1 MKKRLISLLLAF
13 SMMLTFLPAGAVS
26 AFAEGTADD
35 TSMGTLLSDGQP
47 ITTGGTYRLK
57 DNYTKAIKITTSDLV
72 TINIADGDKVTF
84 SPSSYPMTMLQ
95 VEEDGNLIVNNHG
108 SYEGATFLSFA
119 GKTAE
124 ISGGNYEIARSQ
136 YNSNMG
142 IVAFDFDKGEDVTIE
157 NAKIQVGDYCNG
169 VRAYDL
175 NTLHIVNS
183 EIKQMGSYQQGYA
196 AIAHY
201 KSSNVTLDGVIIETG
216 DCPAIFGK
224 GKSLIINSGK
234 YTSAMNT
241 VVVGDETEKTVIN
254 GGEFEVKVGSS
265 SCNVVSNSGPMEIH
279 GGKFTAGSSGG
290 KVLTCYGSIV
300 IDDEKSTPEF
310 YGKSGRLDAIQFR
323 GSYSGNPVMQFK
335 AGIIHI
341 SGGVQRAAI
350 AIGTDSTYDPDR
362 GTAIIDSNRVIIDSG
377 TYGIRVRGHVTAVL
391 NDITV
396 NRVGR
401 SVIYLEKDQK
411 IKISD
416 TYTGNA
422 TILCADPKDG
432 RPLTTATTG
441 TEYQKN
447 LNLTS
452 ANAGYLVGYKIEDGK
467 EYRCLSKK
475 VGVTVNG
482 LKSEIKAEDTAE
494 FTVTLTHAGSTGTG
508 ILTFG
513 DKNSEIEYKDE
524 ESGAYQPMPKDG
536 LEVDLSGDN
545 KNYEFCITPK
555 DAGDQTLTAAVVR
568 DAVELGTADKNFTV
582 ADRVHTTV
590 TIEGLENA
598 VVKEGES
605 KDFTVKVTPNDDAKL
620 GEAFIDFGDKNSEI
634 EYKDENDAYQPMPE
648 GGLKIGLGDGEVER
662 KFRITPKETG
672 KQTLTAAVVRDDVKL
687 GTADKDYTVAG
698 RVHTTVTIEG
708 LENAVIKEG
717 ESKDFTVKVDPK
729 DDANLGEAFIDFGD
743 KNSEIEY
750 KDEHGAYQPM
760 PNGGLKINLGNG
772 EVEHEFRITPKE
784 TGKQTLTA
792 VVKKDEKELA
802 KDEKDFVGSEMPIL
816 TLKDGVITSVT
827 VPGKNGADPEDIT
840 EIVKK
845 NANEDGSF
853 NVPEGATVSVAFDKD
868 AFADS
873 GLKFGHW
880 DITGLDDPNAY
891 QDKESFDFEMPAK
904 AVTLKA
910 MTQDA
915 TIEDDGPGV
924 LGTVAIIGTAAVGG
938 AVLGYQAYSL
948 GAEFAGKLMA
958 LPYFPSNRSALA
970 MMLWEDAGKPMP
982 ESELLYPD
990 VEQEE
995 QDMDL
1000 QHAARWAMENE
1011 LIPDLNDEGT
1021 APEEMK
1027 FYPDNTVS
1035 KIDVLNAWQKA
1046 QELKQNA

>member
-26 AFAEGTADD
+26 AFAEGTADE
-35 TSMGTLLSDGQP
+35 SSKGELLTDGKI
-47 ITTGGTYRLK
+47 ITTGGTYRLSG
-57 DNYTKAIKITTSDLV
+57 NYTKAIKITTSELV
-72 TINIADGDKVTF
+72 TINIADGEEVTF
-84 SPSSYPMTMLQ
+84 SPSNYPKTMLW
-95 VEEDGNLIVNNHG
+95 VEKGGNLIVNNHG
-108 SYEGATFLSFA
+108 SYKGSTFLNFA
-119 GKTAE
+119 GTTAK

-136 YNSNMG
+136 YNSEMG

-350 AIGTDSTYDPDR
+350 AIGTDSNSYQ
-362 GTAIIDSNRVIIDSG
+362 GTAIIDSARVKIEG
-377 TYGIRVRGHVTAVL
+377 GKYGIRVKDHVTAIL
-391 NDITV
+391 NDITL
-396 NRVGR
+396 NGVG
-401 SVIYLEKDQK
+401 SGIYLERDQK

-416 TYTGNA
+416 TYTGNI
-422 TILCADPKDG
+422 TIMCADPKDG
-432 RPLTTATTG
+432 RQLTKATETN
-441 TEYQKN
+441 YQKD

-452 ANAGYLVGYKIEDGK
+452 ANAGYLVGYKKTADGQ
-467 EYRCLSKK
+467 EYRCLSKT
-475 VGVTVNG
+475 VGVTISG
-482 LKSEIKAEDTAE
+482 PEGSIKAEDTAE
-494 FTVTLTHAGSTGTG
+494 FTVTLTHENSTGTG

-513 DKNSEIEYKDE
+513 DKNGEIEYKDGNE
-524 ESGAYQPMPKDG
+524 YKPMSKDG
-536 LEVDLSGDN
+536 LEVDLSGN
-545 KNYEFCITPK
+545 KKDYEFRITPK
-555 DAGDQTLTAAVVR
+555 DAGDQKLTAAVVR
-568 DAVELGTADKNFTV
+568 DDVELGTADKDYTV
-582 ADRVHTTV
+582 AGRVHTTV
-590 TIEGLENA
+590 TIEGLEDA
-598 VVKEGES
+598 VIKEGES

-634 EYKDENDAYQPMPE
+634 EYKDKNGAYQPMPE
-648 GGLKIGLGDGEVER
+648 GGLKIGLGDGEVKHE
-662 KFRITPKETG
+662 FRITPKETG
-672 KQTLTAAVVRDDVKL
+672 KQTLTAAV
-687 GTADKDYTVAG
+687 
-698 RVHTTVTIEG
+698 
-708 LENAVIKEG
+708 
-717 ESKDFTVKVDPK
+717 
-729 DDANLGEAFIDFGD
+729 
-743 KNSEIEY
+743 
-750 KDEHGAYQPM
+750 
-760 PNGGLKINLGNG
+760 
-772 EVEHEFRITPKE
+772 
-784 TGKQTLTA
+784 
-792 VVKKDEKELA
+792 KKDEEVLA
-802 KDEKDFVGSEMPIL
+802 KDEKDFVVSEMPIL

-827 VPGKNGADPEDIT
+827 VSGKNGADPEDIT

-853 NVPEGATVSVAFDKD
+853 HVPEGATVSVAFDKD

-891 QDKESFDFEMPAK
+891 QDKESFDFVMPAK

-915 TIEDDGPGV
+915 SIEDDEPDIVGPIV
-924 LGTVAIIGTAAVGG
+924 IGTTVVVGG

-990 VEQEE
+990 VGQEE
-995 QDMDL
+995 RDMDL

-1027 FYPDNTVS
+1027 FYPDNAVS